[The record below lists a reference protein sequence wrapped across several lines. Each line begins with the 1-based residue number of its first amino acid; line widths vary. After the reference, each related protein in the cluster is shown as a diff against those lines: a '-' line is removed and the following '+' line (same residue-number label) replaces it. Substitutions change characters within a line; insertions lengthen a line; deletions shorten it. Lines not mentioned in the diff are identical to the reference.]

1 LSDAPQRD
9 RSLDKDA
16 PLSAHARRQGY
27 RITIDEHGSGAR
39 KQCLPSHLFEAGLQT
54 ASSVGDVGYFRFTN
68 KDLGG
73 IFNLTFRRHQR
84 RTGRQF
90 SGKCTE
96 Q

>member
-27 RITIDEHGSGAR
+27 RITIDEHGSDAR
-39 KQCLPSHLFEAGLQT
+39 KQCLPSHLFEAVLQT
-54 ASSVGDVGYFRFTN
+54 ASSVGDVGYFASRT
-68 KDLGG
+68 KILGEYSNSHSG
-73 IFNLTFRRHQR
+73 AINAA
-84 RTGRQF
+84 GRF